1 MDPKGRTRRFV
12 RRSRLPRDRCWF
24 LAERLLGRCFIPT
37 LGAYGLSQE
46 VWEGNVPYVLGRQE
60 VADEIEGT
68 LGTSHN
74 TYRWQREFTQDQLLR
89 IPANCR
95 SWARGPAGSR
105 RCSRRPGSLGSGD
118 GIGPGNGSGESRG
131 TRDRI
136 RQLLTTD
143 GTLLPSTRFT
153 IDKIYREGELS
164 QVILRGWGSGHG
176 LGLSQA
182 GAMELASAGW
192 SYDRILAHYYPYAA
206 LQDLDVYRTY
216 AEEDASWLPVDLMKA
231 QWDAKFPGEGTVT
244 HLSYSPDGTCLAW
257 LHAEQGLWVWDG
269 LEAKA
274 VVPAE
279 SAVKAY
285 LWLTPHQL
293 VYIQATETE
302 DELVWLDLA
311 SGEQRALGKG
321 RFSGG
326 LSYQRERD
334 ILYAHRDG
342 MIWAYLGYADV
353 WLPILT
359 DAREPVI
366 SPDGSQLAFVRK
378 ERAWVYNTKTG
389 QAVGIKGDAP
399 WRLWPGPLPVITW
412 PYKPKGQF
420 KCMRQRAFGRY
431 SPRKGQ
437 AMQWSG
443 DGRFLSYC
451 RPYGDEEHLD
461 VFVVIAGEWYEFNL
475 THTQAAT
482 ESLAVWHPSG
492 WGIALH
498 SHQLNLLQGDGSHPV
513 PAIWQVRLRGKE

>member
-1 MDPKGRTRRFV
+1 
-12 RRSRLPRDRCWF
+12 
-24 LAERLLGRCFIPT
+24 
-37 LGAYGLSQE
+37 
-46 VWEGNVPYVLGRQE
+46 
-60 VADEIEGT
+60 
-68 LGTSHN
+68 
-74 TYRWQREFTQDQLLR
+74 
-89 IPANCR
+89 
-95 SWARGPAGSR
+95 
-105 RCSRRPGSLGSGD
+105 
-118 GIGPGNGSGESRG
+118 
-131 TRDRI
+131 
-136 RQLLTTD
+136 
-143 GTLLPSTRFT
+143 
-153 IDKIYREGELS
+153 
-164 QVILRGWGSGHG
+164 
-176 LGLSQA
+176 
-182 GAMELASAGW
+182 MELASAGW

-216 AEEDASWLPVDLMKA
+216 AEEDAMLAPVDLMKA

-244 HLSYSPDGTCLAW
+244 HLSYSPDGTRLAW

-366 SPDGSQLAFVRK
+366 SPMEVSWHLF
-378 ERAWVYNTKTG
+378 ERNGLGYIILRQDRRWASRVTP
-389 QAVGIKGDAP
+389 P

-431 SPRKGQ
+431 SPRRVRRC
-437 AMQWSG
+437 SG
-443 DGRFLSYC
+443 LGMRFS
-451 RPYGDEEHLD
+451 
-461 VFVVIAGEWYEFNL
+461 VIVAPMEMRSISMSSWLLPG
-475 THTQAAT
+475 
-482 ESLAVWHPSG
+482 SG
-492 WGIALH
+492 M
-498 SHQLNLLQGDGSHPV
+498 SST
-513 PAIWQVRLRGKE
+513 